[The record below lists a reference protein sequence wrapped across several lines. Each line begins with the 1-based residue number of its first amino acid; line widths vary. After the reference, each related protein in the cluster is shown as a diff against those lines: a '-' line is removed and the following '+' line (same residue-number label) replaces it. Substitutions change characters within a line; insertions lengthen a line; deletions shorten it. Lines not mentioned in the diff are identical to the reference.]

1 MNKKTE
7 MVLIGNQLI
16 GLIGLDEIF
25 EELYQ
30 KDQQPNDSLQNKLL
44 SLAREDN
51 YIPSKQER
59 IYSEALLREYSVFYQ
74 KKRSGLKEAEIVA
87 RCNLPLPCET
97 YQGIPRE
104 TIPWYPTVYE
114 EKCDGCKKCYD
125 MCPQKVYFWD
135 EKINKPKVV
144 NPFACIVGCSGCE
157 EICKLKAISFPPLS
171 ILDNLKSH

>member
-1 MNKKTE
+1 MNKKTK

-16 GLIGLDEIF
+16 GLVGLDEIF

-30 KDQQPNDSLQNKLL
+30 KDQKPNESILNKLL
-44 SLAREDN
+44 SLARKDN
-51 YIPSKQER
+51 YIPSKQEE
-59 IYSEALLREYSVFYQ
+59 IYASALLREYSLYYQ
-74 KKRSGLKEAEIVA
+74 KKLNGSKE
-87 RCNLPLPCET
+87 ET
-97 YQGIPRE
+97 SDSCCTWQGIPRE

-144 NPFACIVGCSGCE
+144 NPFACVVGCSGCA
-157 EICKLKAISFPPLS
+157 EICKLKAISFPPIS